1 VIFATL
7 SLRFTSSLPHSIN
20 KTLSPY
26 GLAIGVEALC
36 FTGRGYGMQREMK
49 ELAGIINGLV
59 QVLEVYSDRIE
70 RLEEKLDGY
79 EPNMKRLE
87 QIIYGYYMEDFAHTT
102 SEN

>member
-1 VIFATL
+1 
-7 SLRFTSSLPHSIN
+7 
-20 KTLSPY
+20 
-26 GLAIGVEALC
+26 
-36 FTGRGYGMQREMK
+36 MQREMK